1 MMKQIETMQVRL
13 TGDKIQQT
21 DRNRMRAAIVAETMA
36 MFKAAGLDCAMTKDG
51 LAVCIPHED
60 LGCVCFIADIK
71 MKDLNYDYDFEVD
84 DYAATL
90 AAKEAEAKAK
100 AEAKARKVAE
110 DKARRE
116 AKAQAEAA
124 KNASI

>member
-21 DRNRMRAAIVAETMA
+21 DRNRMRTAIVAETMA

-90 AAKEAEAKAK
+90 AAKEAEAKA
-100 AEAKARKVAE
+100 RKVAE